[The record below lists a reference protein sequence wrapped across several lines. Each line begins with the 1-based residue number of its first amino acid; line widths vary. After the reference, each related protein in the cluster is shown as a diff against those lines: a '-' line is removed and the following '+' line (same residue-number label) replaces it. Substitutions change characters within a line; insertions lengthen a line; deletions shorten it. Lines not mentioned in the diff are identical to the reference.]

1 MHFFQTY
8 VAFRTKNEALSRNLP
23 RHNNLTS
30 RSPAA
35 SNSLLRLAFSNHT
48 LDLRIDLEL
57 LAIEDASNN
66 SILATISF
74 IFVPRVDA
82 QATAVM
88 LALANHLWAD

>member
-57 LAIEDASNN
+57 LGWNVIQAIAQEPKVLVN
-66 SILATISF
+66 SLRIA
-74 IFVPRVDA
+74 
-82 QATAVM
+82 
-88 LALANHLWAD
+88 